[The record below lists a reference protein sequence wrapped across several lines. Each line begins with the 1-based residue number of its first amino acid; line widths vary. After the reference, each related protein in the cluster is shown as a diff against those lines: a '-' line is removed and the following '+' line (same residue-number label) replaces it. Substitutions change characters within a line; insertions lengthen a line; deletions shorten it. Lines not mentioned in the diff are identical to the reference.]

1 MFKCEHELTLK
12 YMEVQMQNTQNK
24 PDFTQIIKNNP
35 SGYIL
40 RKNLTKQTGGLLH
53 GRTMANLDSLGEGIP
68 GKISIGRKIAYSV
81 ESVVEYLQSKVTVS
95 HGVSSSHCNQQLME
109 SKGL

>member
-1 MFKCEHELTLK
+1 
-12 YMEVQMQNTQNK
+12 MQNEQTK

-40 RKNLTKQTGGLLH
+40 RTNLSEKTGGLLH

-68 GKISIGRKIAYSV
+68 GKISIGRKVAYPV
-81 ESVVEYLQSKVTVS
+81 ESVVEYLQSKVTVNLPVVNDFNS
-95 HGVSSSHCNQQLME
+95 LQTGGRFE
-109 SKGL
+109 